1 VTSGPLTRGDARI
14 ARLVLAASLCAC
26 RPVARDAA
34 QRAGDA
40 PAPPLADARAPAAP
54 PSSVTA
60 RWVVSARDAQSHGLS
75 AVGFSLDEAPRSLI
89 ATRFPAQGTLA
100 LFSGPPGG
108 PLGAI
113 VEVDG
118 LSGSDALS
126 LRDALRTTPSVRIG
140 NPRVLGEPEE
150 VRLGGATRAAVSM
163 LAGAPPARALYCV
176 VMVPPPEG
184 APQGL
189 LLWLYASGV
198 GVPSPS
204 CEPVMAHPAIAA
216 LATGF
221 RVETR

>member
-1 VTSGPLTRGDARI
+1 MTSGAPTPQQR
-14 ARLVLAASLCAC
+14 RLACALLAASLGAC

-34 QRAGDA
+34 QHAGDA
-40 PAPPLADARAPAAP
+40 AAPAIADARAPAAP
-54 PSSVTA
+54 PSSTA
-60 RWVVSARDAQSHGLS
+60 SRWSITARDAQSHGLA

-140 NPRVLGEPEE
+140 NPRVLGEPEQ
-150 VRLGGATRAAVSM
+150 VQLGGAARAAVSM
-163 LAGAPPARALYCV
+163 LAGSAPARALYCV
-176 VMVPPPEG
+176 VMVPPPDG

-189 LLWLYASGV
+189 LVWLYTSGV
-198 GVPSPS
+198 DVPSPS
-204 CEPVMAHPAIAA
+204 CEPVLAHPAIAG
-216 LATGF
+216 LAAGF